1 MIPAEELEGYMR
13 TARQRWLAETERVA
27 ARRARAWQAA
37 QRAAVL
43 LREVYGAQRVLLFGS
58 LADPARFTQW
68 SDVDLAAWGLTPAN
82 WLKAMAAVRG
92 LSDEIELNLVDV
104 ACCAPELRDAVEQG
118 GVPL

>member
-1 MIPAEELEGYMR
+1 MMPAEELDRYMQ
-13 TARQRWLAETERVA
+13 TARRRWLAETDRLA

-43 LREVYGAQRVLLFGS
+43 LREVYGAQRVVLFGS

-82 WLKAMAAVRG
+82 WLKAIAAVRS

-104 ACCAPELRDAVEQG
+104 ACCAPELRDAAEQE